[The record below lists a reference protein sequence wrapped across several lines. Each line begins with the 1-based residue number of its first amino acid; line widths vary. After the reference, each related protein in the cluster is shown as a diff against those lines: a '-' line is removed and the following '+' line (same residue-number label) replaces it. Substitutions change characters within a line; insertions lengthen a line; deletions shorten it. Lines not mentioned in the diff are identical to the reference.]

1 MTSTLPRYRRL
12 LRLVAVLL
20 ASMLFLA
27 ACGDDDG
34 DDADEASASAPA
46 TTEAETSD
54 SADET
59 SASAPAT
66 TEAETSDSGDET
78 SASAPATTEAETS
91 GPVTVVDGLGRT
103 VTVDEIPESIACRD
117 SGCSLVLADLGLVPS
132 STFFE
137 PERAAFYYGDD
148 NIDGI
153 TFAPVS
159 VEDLAT
165 TEPDLIVINLA
176 TAQNDLDQLEI
187 LSPVYVIGDSGNLAE
202 NAEQL
207 TTDLAALTGRV
218 AEGEAAI
225 ARWEDFAGKLA
236 DIEID
241 GVEDVRLLQLWS
253 GSPDTYLGWTSI
265 SDWCVLLDDLNLVG
279 SCVFDPETPDQEF
292 AEFSTEAVLFEQPTH
307 ISLLLEW
314 QLEGSDEYFAPE
326 QRTDP
331 AWSQLDAVAAGN
343 VYIVPSTGNFANA
356 YYEIIYELENYLF
369 HVFGPEQ
376 GFEDPGPF
384 LDWDGPSL

>member
-1 MTSTLPRYRRL
+1 MKAPLPRYPRM
-12 LRLVAVLL
+12 LRLSAVLL
-20 ASMLFLA
+20 ASVLFMA

-34 DDADEASASAPA
+34 DDADDASASTPA

-54 SADET
+54 TTDE
-59 SASAPAT
+59 APTT
-66 TEAETSDSGDET
+66 TEAETSDTTDE
-78 SASAPATTEAETS
+78 APTTTEAETS
-91 GPVTVVDGLGRT
+91 APASVVDGLGRT
-103 VTVDEIPESIACRD
+103 VTLDEIPERIACRD
-117 SGCSLVLADLGLVPS
+117 SGCSLVLAELGLVPVA
-132 STFFE
+132 TFFE
-137 PERAAFYYGDD
+137 PERAAFYYGED

-159 VEDLAT
+159 VEDTAT
-165 TEPDLIVINLA
+165 AEPDLIVINLA
-176 TAQNDLDQLEI
+176 TAENELDQFEI
-187 LSPVYVIGDSGNLAE
+187 LSPVYVIDDSGNLAE
-202 NAEQL
+202 NAEKL
-207 TTDLAALTGRV
+207 TTDLAALTDRV
-218 AEGEAAI
+218 AEGEQAI
-225 ARWEDFAGKLA
+225 AQWQDFVGQLA
-236 DIEID
+236 DIEIE

-265 SDWCVLLDDLNLVG
+265 SDWCVLLDDLDLVG
-279 SCVFDPETPDQEF
+279 ACVFDPETPDQEF
-292 AEFSTEAVLFEQPTH
+292 AEFSTEAVLAEQPTH

-314 QLEGSDEYFAPE
+314 QLEGSDEYFAPD

-376 GFEDPGPF
+376 GFDDPGPF
-384 LDWDGPSL
+384 LEWDGPSS